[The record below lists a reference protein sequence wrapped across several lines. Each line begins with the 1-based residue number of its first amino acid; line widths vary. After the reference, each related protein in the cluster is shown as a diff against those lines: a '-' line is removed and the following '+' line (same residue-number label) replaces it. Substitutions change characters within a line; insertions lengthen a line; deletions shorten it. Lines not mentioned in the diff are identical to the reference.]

1 VSRVPASPVA
11 SPHQGD
17 LVRLLETE
25 RQLEARLMEARAEAK
40 ALVARAQTEAEGR
53 ETALAAELEAEERR
67 LGDALEVERRRR
79 EAEIAEAASRE
90 AETYERVPAARLAA
104 VARSL
109 ARRLVDQEGP

>member
-1 VSRVPASPVA
+1 MSRVPASPVA

-25 RQLEARLMEARAEAK
+25 RRLEARLIEARAEAK
-40 ALVARAQTEAEGR
+40 ALITRAQTEAEGR
-53 ETALAAELEAEERR
+53 DAALAAELEAEERR

-109 ARRLVDQEGP
+109 GRRLVEQEGA